1 LVLDFCTALFGKCN
15 VSRKGKLKRKN
26 FYPLPEQY
34 TRLQG
39 VNLPSLF
46 LLNQI
51 KLVSFSRLRL
61 EEEAFFAKE
70 A

>member
-1 LVLDFCTALFGKCN
+1 M
-15 VSRKGKLKRKN
+15 GKLKREI
-26 FYPLPEQY
+26 FYPLPRQY
-34 TRLQG
+34 NRFQG
-39 VNLPSLF
+39 VYLPSLF

-51 KLVSFSRLRL
+51 NLVSFSRPRL